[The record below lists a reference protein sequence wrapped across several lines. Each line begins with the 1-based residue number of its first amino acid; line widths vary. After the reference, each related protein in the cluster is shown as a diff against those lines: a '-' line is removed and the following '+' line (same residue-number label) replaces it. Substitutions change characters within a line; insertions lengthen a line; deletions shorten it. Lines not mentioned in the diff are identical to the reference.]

1 MGSHLLYRGAVYRLQ
16 RGFWRGPDGDVVHLL
31 TWVTDD
37 LARRGEISP
46 GSQDDGEV
54 LRRVAAELG
63 DDAWPE
69 DGLRG
74 PE

>member
-1 MGSHLLYRGAVYRLQ
+1 MGSNLLYRGTVYRLQ

-37 LARRGEISP
+37 LTRRGEIAP

-54 LRRVAAELG
+54 TRRVAAELG
-63 DDAWPE
+63 DAASLE
-69 DGLRG
+69 DGPRG
-74 PE
+74 AQ